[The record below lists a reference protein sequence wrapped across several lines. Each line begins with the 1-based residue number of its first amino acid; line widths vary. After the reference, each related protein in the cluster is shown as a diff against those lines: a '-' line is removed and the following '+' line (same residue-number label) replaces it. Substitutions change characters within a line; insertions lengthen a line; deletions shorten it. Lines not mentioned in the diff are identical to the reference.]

1 MSSMSVER
9 VSLDA
14 NLLFASLC
22 CSSSVQS
29 GCSDILRVMSPA
41 AAAESIPLS
50 ADSQGVLRVAGTRVT
65 LDTVVEVYKAGSTPE
80 EIARHYPS
88 LQLADV
94 YAVLT
99 HYLRHQEEVEA
110 YLRQRQEEAAAVRRE
125 AEARV
130 DRRGLRE
137 RLLARL
143 AG

>member
-1 MSSMSVER
+1 MRVRCPRTRQMGSPRYTEHMS
-9 VSLDA
+9 
-14 NLLFASLC
+14 
-22 CSSSVQS
+22 Q
-29 GCSDILRVMSPA
+29 A

-50 ADSQGVLRVAGTRVT
+50 ADAQGVLRVTGTRVT

-99 HYLRHQEEVEA
+99 YYLRHQSEVDA
-110 YLRQRQEEAAAVRRE
+110 YLRRRQEEAEAIRRE
-125 AEARV
+125 IEMGTTERKS
-130 DRRGLRE
+130 LKE